1 MRSAILA
8 DIHANLEALTAVLGD
23 IEQKGGVDEYW
34 CLGDIVGYGPEPHA
48 CIELLRRYNHVAVAG
63 NHDRGAI
70 GKLGMNQF
78 NPHAQIALA
87 WTAEH
92 LTEEDSGYLGSLPLT
107 LDIDEFLLAHGSPA
121 DPLLEYVTSTGIATR
136 NFAFLRSPFC
146 LVGHS
151 HVPAVF
157 MEESGTAAARSFSPG
172 VGLVL
177 GKSRMVINPGSVG
190 QPRDG
195 DPQAAYAIY
204 DSESGVI
211 RLYRVPY
218 DIEATYQRIMQTGL
232 PLHLA
237 IRLKEG
243 R

>member
-1 MRSAILA
+1 MRVAVIA

-23 IEQKGGVDEYW
+23 IEHKGGVEEIW
-34 CLGDIVGYGPEPHA
+34 CLGDIVGYGPEPHR
-48 CIELLRRYNHVAVAG
+48 CIELLRRYDHVAVAG

-70 GKLGMNQF
+70 GKLAMHQF
-78 NPHAQIALA
+78 NPHAQAALT
-87 WTAEH
+87 WTADQ
-92 LTEEDSGYLGSLPLT
+92 LTAEDESYLGGLPLT
-107 LDIDEFLLAHGSPA
+107 LDVDEFLLAHGSPA
-121 DPLLEYVTSTGIATR
+121 DSLLEYVTSTGIATR
-136 NFAFLRSPFC
+136 NFVLLRSPYC

-157 MEESGTAAARSFSPG
+157 AEGDGTAASVSFSPG
-172 VGLVL
+172 VGLAL
-177 GKSRMVINPGSVG
+177 GKSRLIINPGSVG

-195 DPQAAYAIY
+195 DPQASYALY
-204 DSESGVI
+204 DSESRIV
-211 RLYRVPY
+211 RLCRVPY
-218 DIEATYQRIMQTGL
+218 DIDVTYERIMQVGL